1 MSEFINLPPQ
11 QLPFNRKN
19 KAWRKRHLDW
29 AESKTFFNYS
39 LVRNSVLHKRINY
52 DLLQGKLHMSDL
64 QQIIN
69 PDQIKAGYIPE
80 KIQHY
85 PIINSKLNVLI
96 GEESKRVF
104 DYRVVV
110 TNPNAVSEIEEAKK
124 AEILQRLTEMVQN
137 TQQSEEEFGGELD
150 QMNDYYQYD
159 WQDMREERANALLNH
174 YWKEYNM
181 PLIFNDG
188 FVDALCVGE
197 EIYQCD
203 IVGGEPTL
211 TRLNPCKVRVFKSG
225 YSNRIEDADVIVI
238 EDYWNPG
245 RVIDTFYEV
254 LTPKDRKYIEET
266 PNNIDQSDTDA
277 MGNIDERYGF
287 IDGSQFLGD
296 PDDGIYFDPMNDETS
311 SLLPFDLAG
320 NIRVIRM
327 YWKSRRKIKKVK
339 FYDPVTG
346 DENFDFYP
354 ENYILDEAKGEE
366 EEIFYINEAW
376 EGTKIGSDIYVNMG
390 PRAVQ
395 YNRVS
400 NPSRCHFGIIGTVY
414 TMNEDKPFSMVDMMK
429 PYNYLYD
436 AIHDRLN
443 KMIAKNWGKIM
454 QLDLAKIPTGW
465 DVEKWVYFAK
475 TNSLAIVD
483 SFKESNRGL
492 VAGGLN
498 NASSG
503 VIDAELGNSIQ
514 MNLNLLEYIKNEMAD
529 VVGISKQREGNIAN
543 RETVGGV
550 ERATLQSSYITEKI
564 FMQHEDLKKRVMEA
578 FLETAKIALQGRNMK
593 FQYILSDNSTK
604 IMDIDGD
611 EFSECDYGL
620 VVDNSGSAQILQQK
634 LDGLAQAALQSQV
647 LNFSSIMKLYNS
659 SSLAEKQRMIE
670 KSEKDMQQKQEQA
683 QQQQAQMQQQQMQM
697 QQQQAQMQ
705 MQQTDMLNQR
715 DNETK
720 IQVAQIQ
727 AQAKIETTAAGM
739 FGDETAQIAKEKIAE
754 SQRQFEETMGLAKS
768 KLDFEKTKHA
778 EDLRL
783 KDTIS
788 KRDVEVRKMA
798 ANKPSSSK

>member
-96 GEESKRVF
+96 GEESKRLF
-104 DYRVVV
+104 DYRVVI

-124 AEILQRLTEMVQN
+124 AEILQKITEMVQN
-137 TQQSEEEFGGELD
+137 TQQSEEEFGSELD
-150 QMNDYYQYD
+150 KMNDYYQYD

-225 YSNRIEDADVIVI
+225 YSNRIEDADVVII

-245 RVIDTFYEV
+245 RVIDTFYDV
-254 LTPKDRKYIEET
+254 LTPKDRKYLEET
-266 PNNIDQSDTDA
+266 PNNIDSSDVDS

-296 PDDGIYFDPMNDETS
+296 PDDGIYFDPMNSETS

-320 NIRVIRM
+320 NVRVIRM

-339 FYDPVTG
+339 FYDPLTG

-354 ENYILDEAKGEE
+354 ENYVLDENSGEE

-395 YNRVS
+395 YNRLS
-400 NPSRCHFGIIGTVY
+400 NPSRCHFGIIGTIY
-414 TMNEDKPFSMVDMMK
+414 TINEDKPFSMVDMMK
-429 PYNYLYD
+429 SYNYLYD
-436 AIHDRLN
+436 VLHDRMN
-443 KMIAKNWGKIM
+443 KLIAKNWGKIM
-454 QLDLAKIPTGW
+454 QLDLAKIPAGW

-514 MNLNLLEYIKNEMAD
+514 MTLNLLEYIKNEMSE

-564 FMQHEDLKKRVMEA
+564 FLQHEDLKKRVMEA

-593 FQYILSDNSTK
+593 FQHILSDNSIK
-604 IMDIDGD
+604 VMDIDGD

-620 VVDNSGSAQILQQK
+620 VIDNSGSAQLLQQK

-647 LNFSSIMKLYNS
+647 LNFSSIMKLYNA

-670 KSEKDMQQKQEQA
+670 KSEQEMQQRQEQA
-683 QQQQAQMQQQQMQM
+683 QQQQMQM
-697 QQQQAQMQ
+697 QQQQIQAQQQQAQMQ
-705 MQQTDMLNQR
+705 MQQAAMLNQQ

-727 AQAKIETTAAGM
+727 AQAKIEVSAAGLY
-739 FGDETAQIAKEKIAE
+739 GDESAQVAKEKIRE
-754 SQRQFEETMGLAKS
+754 SQRQFEETMGLAKD
-768 KLDFEKTKHA
+768 KLEFEKAKHA
-778 EDLRL
+778 EDLQL

-798 ANKPSSSK
+798 AKKQNSSK

>member
-96 GEESKRVF
+96 GEESKRLF
-104 DYRVVV
+104 DYRVVI
-110 TNPNAVSEIEEAKK
+110 TNPNAVAEIEEAKK
-124 AEILQRLTEMVQN
+124 AEILQRITEMVQN

-150 QMNDYYQYD
+150 KMNDYYQYD

-225 YSNRIEDADVIVI
+225 YSNRIEDADVVII

-245 RVIDTFYEV
+245 RVIDTFYDV
-254 LTPKDRKYIEET
+254 LTPKDRKYLEEI
-266 PNNIDQSDTDA
+266 PNNIDSSDTDS

-296 PDDGIYFDPMNDETS
+296 PDDGIYFDPMNSETS

-320 NIRVIRM
+320 NVRVIRM

-354 ENYILDEAKGEE
+354 ENYVLDENSGEE

-395 YNRVS
+395 YNRLS
-400 NPSRCHFGIIGTVY
+400 NPSRCHFGIIGTIY
-414 TMNEDKPFSMVDMMK
+414 TINEDKPFSMVDMMK

-436 AIHDRLN
+436 ALHDRMN
-443 KMIAKNWGKIM
+443 KLIAKNWGKIM
-454 QLDLAKIPTGW
+454 QLDLAKIPAGW

-514 MNLNLLEYIKNEMAD
+514 MSLNLLEYVKNEMAE

-564 FMQHEDLKKRVMEA
+564 FLQHEDLKKRVMEA

-593 FQYILSDNSTK
+593 FQYILSDNSIK
-604 IMDIDGD
+604 IVEIDGD

-620 VVDNSGSAQILQQK
+620 VIDNSGSAQLLQQK

-647 LNFSSIMKLYNS
+647 LNFSSIMKLYNA

-670 KSEKDMQQKQEQA
+670 KSEQEIQQRQEQA
-683 QQQQAQMQQQQMQM
+683 QQQQMQM
-697 QQQQAQMQ
+697 QQQQIQAQQQQAQMQ
-705 MQQTDMLNQR
+705 MQQAAMLNQQ

-727 AQAKIETTAAGM
+727 AQAKMEVSAAGLY
-739 FGDETAQIAKEKIAE
+739 GDESAQVAKEKIRE
-754 SQRQFEETMGLAKS
+754 SQRQFEETMGLAKD
-768 KLDFEKTKHA
+768 KLEFERAKHA

-798 ANKPSSSK
+798 AKKQNSSK

>member
-96 GEESKRVF
+96 GEESKRLF
-104 DYRVVV
+104 DYRVVI

-124 AEILQRLTEMVQN
+124 AEILQKITEMVQN
-137 TQQSEEEFGGELD
+137 TQQSEEEFGSELD
-150 QMNDYYQYD
+150 KMNDYYQYD

-225 YSNRIEDADVIVI
+225 YSNRIEDADVVII

-245 RVIDTFYEV
+245 RVIDTFYDV
-254 LTPKDRKYIEET
+254 LTPKDRKYLEET
-266 PNNIDQSDTDA
+266 PNNIDSSDVDS

-296 PDDGIYFDPMNDETS
+296 PDDGIYFDPMNSETS

-320 NIRVIRM
+320 NVRVIRM

-339 FYDPVTG
+339 FYDPLTG

-354 ENYILDEAKGEE
+354 ENYVLDENSGEE

-395 YNRVS
+395 YNRLS
-400 NPSRCHFGIIGTVY
+400 NPSRCHFGIIGTIY
-414 TMNEDKPFSMVDMMK
+414 TINEDKPFSMVDMMK
-429 PYNYLYD
+429 SYNYLYD
-436 AIHDRLN
+436 VLHDRMN
-443 KMIAKNWGKIM
+443 KLIAKNWGKIM
-454 QLDLAKIPTGW
+454 QLDLAKIPAGW

-514 MNLNLLEYIKNEMAD
+514 MTLNLLEYIKNEMSE
-529 VVGISKQREGNIAN
+529 VVGISKQREGNVAN

-564 FMQHEDLKKRVMEA
+564 FLQHEDLKKRVMEA

-593 FQYILSDNSTK
+593 FQHILSDNSIK

-620 VVDNSGSAQILQQK
+620 VIDNSGSAQLLQQK

-647 LNFSSIMKLYNS
+647 LNFSSIMKLYNA

-670 KSEKDMQQKQEQA
+670 KSEQEMQQRQEQA
-683 QQQQAQMQQQQMQM
+683 QQQQMQM
-697 QQQQAQMQ
+697 QQQQIQAQQQQAQMQ
-705 MQQTDMLNQR
+705 MQQAAMLNQQ

-727 AQAKIETTAAGM
+727 AQAKIEVSAAGLY
-739 FGDETAQIAKEKIAE
+739 GDESAQVAKEKIRE
-754 SQRQFEETMGLAKS
+754 SQRQFEETMGLAKD
-768 KLDFEKTKHA
+768 KLEFEKAKHA
-778 EDLRL
+778 EDLQL

-798 ANKPSSSK
+798 AKKQNSSK

>member
-96 GEESKRVF
+96 GEESKRLF
-104 DYRVVV
+104 DYRVVI
-110 TNPNAVSEIEEAKK
+110 TNPSAVSEIEEAKK
-124 AEILQRLTEMVQN
+124 AEILQKITEMVQN

-150 QMNDYYQYD
+150 KMNDYYQYD

-225 YSNRIEDADVIVI
+225 YSNRIEDADVVII

-245 RVIDTFYEV
+245 RVIDTFYDV
-254 LTPKDRKYIEET
+254 LTPKDRKYLEET
-266 PNNIDQSDTDA
+266 PNNIDSSDVDS

-296 PDDGIYFDPMNDETS
+296 PDDGIYFDPMNSETS

-320 NIRVIRM
+320 NVRVIRM

-339 FYDPVTG
+339 FYDPLTG

-354 ENYILDEAKGEE
+354 ENYVLDENSGEE

-395 YNRVS
+395 YNRLS
-400 NPSRCHFGIIGTVY
+400 NPSRCHFGIIGTIY
-414 TMNEDKPFSMVDMMK
+414 TINEDKPFSMVDMMK
-429 PYNYLYD
+429 SYNYLYD
-436 AIHDRLN
+436 VLHDRMN
-443 KMIAKNWGKIM
+443 KLIAKNWGKIM
-454 QLDLAKIPTGW
+454 QLDLAKIPAGW

-514 MNLNLLEYIKNEMAD
+514 MTLNLLEYIKNEMSE

-564 FMQHEDLKKRVMEA
+564 FLQHEDLKKRVMEA

-593 FQYILSDNSTK
+593 FQHILSDNSIK

-620 VVDNSGSAQILQQK
+620 VIDNSGSAQLLQQK

-647 LNFSSIMKLYNS
+647 LNFSSIMKLYNA

-670 KSEKDMQQKQEQA
+670 KSEQEMQQRQEQA
-683 QQQQAQMQQQQMQM
+683 QQQQMQM
-697 QQQQAQMQ
+697 QQQQIQAQQQQAQMQ
-705 MQQTDMLNQR
+705 MQQAAMLNQQ

-727 AQAKIETTAAGM
+727 AQAKVEVSAAGLY
-739 FGDETAQIAKEKIAE
+739 GDESAQVAKEKIRE
-754 SQRQFEETMGLAKS
+754 SQRQFEETMGLAKD
-768 KLDFEKTKHA
+768 KLEFEKEKHA
-778 EDLRL
+778 EDLQL

-798 ANKPSSSK
+798 AKKQNSSK

>member
-96 GEESKRVF
+96 GEESKRLF
-104 DYRVVV
+104 DYRVVI

-124 AEILQRLTEMVQN
+124 AEILQKITEMVQN
-137 TQQSEEEFGGELD
+137 TQQSEEEFGSELD
-150 QMNDYYQYD
+150 KMNDYYQYD

-225 YSNRIEDADVIVI
+225 YSNRIEDADVVII

-245 RVIDTFYEV
+245 RVIDTFYDV
-254 LTPKDRKYIEET
+254 LTPKDRKYLEET
-266 PNNIDQSDTDA
+266 PNNIDSSDVDS

-296 PDDGIYFDPMNDETS
+296 PDDGIYFDPMNSETS

-320 NIRVIRM
+320 NVRVIRM

-339 FYDPVTG
+339 FYDPLTG

-354 ENYILDEAKGEE
+354 ENYVLDENSGEE

-395 YNRVS
+395 YNRLS
-400 NPSRCHFGIIGTVY
+400 NPSRCHFGIIGTIY
-414 TMNEDKPFSMVDMMK
+414 TINEDKPFSMVDMMK
-429 PYNYLYD
+429 SYNYLYD
-436 AIHDRLN
+436 VLHDRMN
-443 KMIAKNWGKIM
+443 KLIAKNWGKIM
-454 QLDLAKIPTGW
+454 QLDLAKIPAGW

-514 MNLNLLEYIKNEMAD
+514 MTLNLLEYIKNEMSE

-564 FMQHEDLKKRVMEA
+564 FLQHEDLKKRVMEA

-593 FQYILSDNSTK
+593 FQHILSDNSIK
-604 IMDIDGD
+604 VMDIDGD

-620 VVDNSGSAQILQQK
+620 VIDNSGSAQLLQQK

-647 LNFSSIMKLYNS
+647 LNFSSIMKLYNA

-670 KSEKDMQQKQEQA
+670 KSEQEMQQRQEQA
-683 QQQQAQMQQQQMQM
+683 QQQQMQM
-697 QQQQAQMQ
+697 QQQQIQAQQQQAQMQ
-705 MQQTDMLNQR
+705 MQQAAMLNQQ

-727 AQAKIETTAAGM
+727 AQAKIEVSAAGLY
-739 FGDETAQIAKEKIAE
+739 GDESAQVAKEKIRE
-754 SQRQFEETMGLAKS
+754 SQRQFEETMGLAKD
-768 KLDFEKTKHA
+768 KLEFEKEKHA
-778 EDLRL
+778 EDLQL

-798 ANKPSSSK
+798 AKKQNSSK

>member
-96 GEESKRVF
+96 GEESKRLF
-104 DYRVVV
+104 DYRVVI
-110 TNPNAVSEIEEAKK
+110 TNPSAVSEIEEAKK
-124 AEILQRLTEMVQN
+124 AEILQKITEMVQD

-150 QMNDYYQYD
+150 KMNDYYQYD

-225 YSNRIEDADVIVI
+225 YSNRIEDADVVII

-245 RVIDTFYEV
+245 RVIDTFYDV
-254 LTPKDRKYIEET
+254 LTPKDRKYLEET
-266 PNNIDQSDTDA
+266 PNNIDSSDVDS

-296 PDDGIYFDPMNDETS
+296 PDDGIYFDPMNSETS

-320 NIRVIRM
+320 NVRVIRM

-339 FYDPVTG
+339 FYDPLTG

-354 ENYILDEAKGEE
+354 ENYVLDENSGEE

-395 YNRVS
+395 YNRLS
-400 NPSRCHFGIIGTVY
+400 NPSRCHFGIIGTIY
-414 TMNEDKPFSMVDMMK
+414 TINEDKPFSMVDMMK
-429 PYNYLYD
+429 SYNYLYD
-436 AIHDRLN
+436 VLHDRMN
-443 KMIAKNWGKIM
+443 KLIAKNWGKIM
-454 QLDLAKIPTGW
+454 QLDLAKIPAGW

-514 MNLNLLEYIKNEMAD
+514 MTLNLLEYIKNEMSE

-564 FMQHEDLKKRVMEA
+564 FLQHEDLKKRVMEA

-593 FQYILSDNSTK
+593 FQHILSDNSIK

-620 VVDNSGSAQILQQK
+620 VIDNSGSAQLLQQK

-647 LNFSSIMKLYNS
+647 LNFSSIMKLYNA

-670 KSEKDMQQKQEQA
+670 KSEQEMQQRQEQA
-683 QQQQAQMQQQQMQM
+683 QQQQMQM
-697 QQQQAQMQ
+697 QQQQIQAQQQQAQMQ
-705 MQQTDMLNQR
+705 MQQAAMLNQQ

-727 AQAKIETTAAGM
+727 AQAKIEVSAAGLY
-739 FGDETAQIAKEKIAE
+739 GDESAQVAKEKIRE
-754 SQRQFEETMGLAKS
+754 SQRQFEETMGLAKD
-768 KLDFEKTKHA
+768 KLEFEKAKHA
-778 EDLRL
+778 EDLQL

-788 KRDVEVRKMA
+788 KRDVEVRKMSA
-798 ANKPSSSK
+798 KKQNSSK

>member
-96 GEESKRVF
+96 GEESKRLF
-104 DYRVVV
+104 DYRVII
-110 TNPNAVSEIEEAKK
+110 TNPSAVSEIEEAKK
-124 AEILQRLTEMVQN
+124 AEILQKITEMVQD

-150 QMNDYYQYD
+150 KMNDYYQYD

-225 YSNRIEDADVIVI
+225 YSNRIEDADVVII

-245 RVIDTFYEV
+245 RVIDTFYDV
-254 LTPKDRKYIEET
+254 LTPKDRKYLEET
-266 PNNIDQSDTDA
+266 SNNIDSSDVDS

-296 PDDGIYFDPMNDETS
+296 PDDGIYFDPMNSETS

-320 NIRVIRM
+320 NVRVIRM

-339 FYDPVTG
+339 FYDPLTG

-354 ENYILDEAKGEE
+354 ENYVLDENSGEE

-395 YNRVS
+395 YNRLS
-400 NPSRCHFGIIGTVY
+400 NPSRCHFGIIGTIY
-414 TMNEDKPFSMVDMMK
+414 TINEDKPFSMVDMMK
-429 PYNYLYD
+429 SYNYLYD
-436 AIHDRLN
+436 VLHDRMN
-443 KMIAKNWGKIM
+443 KLIAKNWGKIM
-454 QLDLAKIPTGW
+454 QLDLAKIPAGW

-514 MNLNLLEYIKNEMAD
+514 MTLNLLEYIKNEMSE

-564 FMQHEDLKKRVMEA
+564 FLQHEDLKKRVMEA

-593 FQYILSDNSTK
+593 FQHILSDNSIK
-604 IMDIDGD
+604 VMDIDGD

-620 VVDNSGSAQILQQK
+620 VIDNSGSAQLLQQK

-647 LNFSSIMKLYNS
+647 LNFSSIMKLYNA

-670 KSEKDMQQKQEQA
+670 KSEQEMQQRQEQA
-683 QQQQAQMQQQQMQM
+683 QQQQMQM
-697 QQQQAQMQ
+697 QQQQIQAQQQQAQMQ
-705 MQQTDMLNQR
+705 MQQAAMLNQQ

-727 AQAKIETTAAGM
+727 AQAKIEVSAAGLY
-739 FGDETAQIAKEKIAE
+739 GDESAQVAKEKIRE
-754 SQRQFEETMGLAKS
+754 SQRQFEETMGLAKD
-768 KLDFEKTKHA
+768 KLEFEKAKHA
-778 EDLRL
+778 EDLQL

-798 ANKPSSSK
+798 AKKQNSSK

>member
-96 GEESKRVF
+96 GEESKRLF
-104 DYRVVV
+104 DYRVVI

-124 AEILQRLTEMVQN
+124 AEILQKITEMVQN
-137 TQQSEEEFGGELD
+137 TQQSEEEFGSELD
-150 QMNDYYQYD
+150 KMNDYYQYD

-225 YSNRIEDADVIVI
+225 YSNRIEDADVVII

-245 RVIDTFYEV
+245 RVIDTFYDV
-254 LTPKDRKYIEET
+254 LTPKDRKYLEET
-266 PNNIDQSDTDA
+266 PNNIDSSDVDS

-296 PDDGIYFDPMNDETS
+296 PDDGIYFDPMNSETS

-320 NIRVIRM
+320 NVRVIRM

-339 FYDPVTG
+339 FYDPLTG

-354 ENYILDEAKGEE
+354 ENYVLDENSGEE

-395 YNRVS
+395 YNRLS
-400 NPSRCHFGIIGTVY
+400 NPSRCHFGIIGTIY
-414 TMNEDKPFSMVDMMK
+414 TINEDKPFSMVDMMK
-429 PYNYLYD
+429 SYNYLYD
-436 AIHDRLN
+436 VLHDRMN
-443 KMIAKNWGKIM
+443 KLIAKNWGKIM
-454 QLDLAKIPTGW
+454 QLDLAKIPAGW

-514 MNLNLLEYIKNEMAD
+514 MTLNLLEYIKNEMSE

-564 FMQHEDLKKRVMEA
+564 FLQHEDLKKRVMEA

-593 FQYILSDNSTK
+593 FQHILSDNSIK

-620 VVDNSGSAQILQQK
+620 VIDNSGSAQLLQQK

-647 LNFSSIMKLYNS
+647 LNFSSIMKLYNA

-670 KSEKDMQQKQEQA
+670 KSEQEMQQRQEQA
-683 QQQQAQMQQQQMQM
+683 QQQQMQM
-697 QQQQAQMQ
+697 QQQQIQAQQQQAQMQ
-705 MQQTDMLNQR
+705 MQQAAMLNQQ

-727 AQAKIETTAAGM
+727 AQAKVEVSAAGLY
-739 FGDETAQIAKEKIAE
+739 GDESAQVAKEKIRE
-754 SQRQFEETMGLAKS
+754 SQRQFEETMGLAKD
-768 KLDFEKTKHA
+768 KLEFEKAKHA
-778 EDLRL
+778 EDLQL

-798 ANKPSSSK
+798 AKKQNSSK

>member
-96 GEESKRVF
+96 GEESKRLF
-104 DYRVVV
+104 DYRVVI

-124 AEILQRLTEMVQN
+124 AEILQKITEMVQN
-137 TQQSEEEFGGELD
+137 TQQSEEEFGSELD
-150 QMNDYYQYD
+150 KMNDYYQYD

-225 YSNRIEDADVIVI
+225 YSNRIEDADVVII

-245 RVIDTFYEV
+245 RVIDTFYDV
-254 LTPKDRKYIEET
+254 LTPKDRKYLEEA
-266 PNNIDQSDTDA
+266 PNNIDSSDVDS

-296 PDDGIYFDPMNDETS
+296 PDDGIYFDPMNSETS

-320 NIRVIRM
+320 NVRVIRM

-339 FYDPVTG
+339 FYDPLTG

-354 ENYILDEAKGEE
+354 ENYVLDENSGEE

-395 YNRVS
+395 YNRLS
-400 NPSRCHFGIIGTVY
+400 NPSRCHFGIIGTIY
-414 TMNEDKPFSMVDMMK
+414 TINEDKPFSMVDMMK
-429 PYNYLYD
+429 SYNYLYD
-436 AIHDRLN
+436 VLHDRMN
-443 KMIAKNWGKIM
+443 KLIAKNWGKIM
-454 QLDLAKIPTGW
+454 QLDLAKIPAGW

-514 MNLNLLEYIKNEMAD
+514 MTLNLLEYIKNEMSE

-564 FMQHEDLKKRVMEA
+564 FLQHEDLKKRVMEA

-593 FQYILSDNSTK
+593 FQHILSDNSIK

-620 VVDNSGSAQILQQK
+620 VIDNSGSAQLLQQK

-647 LNFSSIMKLYNS
+647 LNFSSIMKLYNA

-670 KSEKDMQQKQEQA
+670 KSEQEMQQRQEQA
-683 QQQQAQMQQQQMQM
+683 QQQQMQM
-697 QQQQAQMQ
+697 QQQQIQAQQQQAQMQ
-705 MQQTDMLNQR
+705 MQQAAMLNQQ

-727 AQAKIETTAAGM
+727 AQAKVEVSAAGLY
-739 FGDETAQIAKEKIAE
+739 GDESAQVAKEKIRE
-754 SQRQFEETMGLAKS
+754 SQRQFEETMGLAKD
-768 KLDFEKTKHA
+768 KLEFEKEKHA
-778 EDLRL
+778 EDLQL

-798 ANKPSSSK
+798 AKKQNSSK